1 LRGPAVAIA
10 LAYVLAAF
18 YVLALEVMLAACGRP
33 SRWQVLPTRVS
44 WAAAAVIGFAW
55 ISRLLPAYL

>member
-1 LRGPAVAIA
+1 LGGPVVAVA
-10 LAYVLAAF
+10 LAYAIAAF

-33 SRWQVLPTRVS
+33 SRWQVMLTRIS

-55 ISRLLPAYL
+55 ISRLLPGQL